1 MSRSSWKG
9 PFLGI
14 TNLFLKVP
22 QALISER
29 NKSTEKRK
37 LDIVTYNRSSI
48 IIKDWIG
55 LNIGVHN
62 GKNFLPVFIIPPMVG
77 HKLGEFSRTRVKPI
91 HPKKNDSKGSNKNL
105 VKKK

>member
-9 PFLGI
+9 PFVGLV
-14 TNLFLKVP
+14 NPFLKVP

-29 NKSTEKRK
+29 SKSTEKRK
-37 LDIVTYNRSSI
+37 LDFVTYNRASI

-55 LNIGVHN
+55 LNVGVHN
-62 GKNFLPVFIIPPMVG
+62 GKNFIPVFIVPQMLG

-91 HPKKNDSKGSNKNL
+91 HPKKNDSKGGASKSI
-105 VKKK
+105 KKK